1 MTIPKYL
8 PGVNNNILMASV
20 VITALYKFVELEDIN
35 SIKANLDSLCEKQGL
50 KGTLLLAQEG
60 INGTVAGSAQATEA
74 LLGFFKNDERL
85 SDISYKQSY
94 ADKVP
99 FFRMK
104 VRLKKE
110 IVTIGLSDVDPRRQV
125 GQYVK
130 PKDWNNLISNPEVL
144 LIDTRNDYE
153 YEVGTFEGAINPNTN
168 NFREFP
174 GYIQKNFDPDKHKK
188 IAMFCTGGI
197 RCEKASSY
205 LLEQGYEDVFHLEGG
220 ILKYLE
226 DVEKQNSL
234 WDGECFVFDQR
245 VTVDHDLK
253 PGGFD
258 QCHGCRRPIS
268 EKDKLSEKYMQG
280 VSCPKC
286 YDGLSDDQKNR
297 FAMREKQIQLAK
309 QRGETHMG
317 KKYIK

>member
-1 MTIPKYL
+1 M
-8 PGVNNNILMASV
+8 SRV
-20 VITALYKFVELEDIN
+20 VITALYKFVELEDIR
-35 SIKANLDSLCEKQGL
+35 SLKNLLDQLCEQHDL
-50 KGTLLLAQEG
+50 KGTLLLAHEG
-60 INGTVAGSAQATEA
+60 INGTVAGSAQATQA
-74 LLGFFKNDERL
+74 LLDFLKNDERFA
-85 SDISYKQSY
+85 DITYKQSY
-94 ADKVP
+94 AEKVP

-110 IVTIGLSDVDPRRQV
+110 IVTIGLKDVDPRHKV

-130 PKDWNNLISNPEVL
+130 PRDWNSLVRDPEVL

-153 YEVGTFEGAINPNTN
+153 FEVGTFDGAINPNTS

-174 GYIQKNFDPDKHKK
+174 DYILDTFNPDKHTK

-205 LLEQGYEDVFHLEGG
+205 LLEQGFEDVYHLEGG

-226 DVEKQNSL
+226 DVDKADSL
-234 WDGECFVFDQR
+234 WHGECFVFDQR
-245 VTVDHDLK
+245 VTVTHDLE

-258 QCHGCRRPIS
+258 QCHGCRRPVSQQDKQS
-268 EKDKLSEKYMQG
+268 ERYIPG

-286 YDGLSDDQKNR
+286 YDSSSEEQKQR

-309 QRGETHMG
+309 QRGKTHMG
-317 KKYIK
+317 KKYVK

>member
-1 MTIPKYL
+1 
-8 PGVNNNILMASV
+8 MASV
-20 VITALYKFVELEDIN
+20 VITALYKFVDLKDYR
-35 SIKANLDSLCEKQGL
+35 SLKVSLDRLCGEHDL

-60 INGTVAGSAQATEA
+60 INGTVAGSHRATQA
-74 LLGFFKNDERL
+74 LLNFFKSDERL
-85 SDISYKQSY
+85 ADIVYKQSY

-104 VRLKKE
+104 VRLKNE
-110 IVTIGLSDVDPRRQV
+110 IVTIGLKDVDPRQKV
-125 GQYVK
+125 GIYVK
-130 PKDWNNLISNPEVL
+130 PGDWNKLISDPEVL

-153 YEVGTFEGAINPNTN
+153 YEVGTFDGAINPNTN

-174 GYIQKNFDPDKHKK
+174 AYIHKNYKPEKYKK

-205 LLEQGYEDVFHLEGG
+205 LLDEGFEEVYHLEGG

-226 DVEKQNSL
+226 DVDKSDSL
-234 WDGECFVFDQR
+234 WHGECFVFDQR
-245 VTVDHDLK
+245 VTVDHDLR

-268 EKDKLSEKYMQG
+268 EDDKRSEKYVRG

-286 YDGLSDDQKNR
+286 YDRSSEEQKQR

-317 KKYIK
+317 KKYDK

>member
-1 MTIPKYL
+1 MS
-8 PGVNNNILMASV
+8 SV
-20 VITALYKFVELEDIN
+20 VITALYKFVALEDYRSLKN
-35 SIKANLDSLCEKQGL
+35 ALDELCERHGL
-50 KGTLLLAQEG
+50 KGTLLLAHEG
-60 INGTVAGSAQATEA
+60 INGTVAGSVQATQA
-74 LLGFFKNDERL
+74 LLDFFKNDARL
-85 SDISYKQSY
+85 ADIAWKQSY

-110 IVTIGLSDVDPRRQV
+110 IVTIGLTEVDPRQRV
-125 GQYVK
+125 GEYVK
-130 PKDWNNLISNPEVL
+130 PKDWNSLISDPEVL

-153 YEVGTFEGAINPNTN
+153 YEVGTFDGAINPNTN

-174 GYIQKNFDPDKHKK
+174 KYIHTNFDPDKHKK

-205 LLEQGYEDVFHLEGG
+205 LLDQGFKEVYHLEGG

-226 DVEKQNSL
+226 DVDRQDSL
-234 WDGECFVFDQR
+234 WQGECFVFDQR

-268 EKDKLSEKYMQG
+268 EKDKQSDKYLQG

-286 YDGLSDDQKNR
+286 YDSLSEDQKKR

-309 QRGETHMG
+309 QRGEIHMG

>member
-1 MTIPKYL
+1 MS
-8 PGVNNNILMASV
+8 AV
-20 VITALYKFVELEDIN
+20 VITALYKFVPLEDYR
-35 SIKANLDSLCEKQGL
+35 SLKDALDKLCNQHGL
-50 KGTLLLAQEG
+50 KGTLLLANEG
-60 INGTVAGSAQATEA
+60 INGTVAGTPQATQA
-74 LLGFFKNDERL
+74 LLDYFKNDDRL
-85 SDISYKQSY
+85 ADMAYKQSY

-110 IVTIGLSDVDPRRQV
+110 IVTIGLSDVDPRQKV
-125 GQYVK
+125 GEYVK
-130 PKDWNNLISNPEVL
+130 PKNWNQLVSDPEVL

-153 YEVGTFEGAINPNTN
+153 YEVGTFDGAINPNTN

-174 GYIQKNFDPDKHKK
+174 QYIRNNFDPDKHKK
-188 IAMFCTGGI
+188 VAMFCTGGI

-205 LLEQGYEDVFHLEGG
+205 LLDQGFENVYHLEGG

-226 DVEKQNSL
+226 EVDRQASL
-234 WDGECFVFDQR
+234 WHGECFVFDQR

-258 QCHGCRRPIS
+258 QCHGCRRPIA
-268 EKDKLSEKYMQG
+268 EEDKHSEKYLQG

-286 YDGLSDDQKNR
+286 YDGLSDDQKKR

-309 QRGETHMG
+309 QRGEAHMG
-317 KKYIK
+317 KKYSK

>member
-1 MTIPKYL
+1 M
-8 PGVNNNILMASV
+8 SCV
-20 VITALYKFVELEDIN
+20 VITALYKFVELKDLN
-35 SIKANLDSLCEKQGL
+35 PIKDQLDKLCEKHDL
-50 KGTLLLAQEG
+50 KGTLLLAHEG
-60 INGTVAGSAQATEA
+60 INGTVAGSADATQA
-74 LLGFFKNDERL
+74 LLDYFNQDKRL
-85 SDISYKQSY
+85 TDISYKHSY
-94 ADKVP
+94 ADNAP

-110 IVTIGLSDVDPRRQV
+110 IVTIGLAEVDPRKQV
-125 GQYVK
+125 GEYVK
-130 PKDWNNLISNPEVL
+130 PKDWNNLISDPEVL

-153 YEVGTFEGAINPNTN
+153 YEVGTFDGAINPNTN

-174 GYIQKNFDPDKHKK
+174 RYIHSNFDPDKHKK

-205 LLEQGYEDVFHLEGG
+205 LLDQGFEDVYHLDGG

-226 DVEKQNSL
+226 ETEKQDSL
-234 WDGECFVFDQR
+234 WEGECFVFDQR

-268 EKDKLSEKYMQG
+268 EEDKLSEKYLQG

-286 YDGLSDDQKNR
+286 YDNLSDDQKKR

>member
-1 MTIPKYL
+1 MPTVI
-8 PGVNNNILMASV
+8 
-20 VITALYKFVELEDIN
+20 ITALYKFVELEDYR
-35 SIKANLDSLCEKQGL
+35 SLKTRLDQLCVRHDL
-50 KGTLLLAQEG
+50 KGTLLLAHEG
-60 INGTVAGSAQATEA
+60 INGTVAGSRQATQA
-74 LLGFFKNDERL
+74 LLDFFKSDERL
-85 SDISYKQSY
+85 ADISWKQSY

-110 IVTIGLSDVDPRRQV
+110 IVTIGLSDVDPRQKV
-125 GQYVK
+125 GEYVK
-130 PKDWNNLISNPEVL
+130 SNDWNNLISDPEVL

-153 YEVGTFEGAINPNTN
+153 YEVGTFDGAINPNTN

-174 GYIQKNFDPDKHKK
+174 QYIHKNFDPDKHKK

-205 LLEQGYEDVFHLEGG
+205 LLTQGFEDVYHLEGG

-226 DVEKQNSL
+226 DVKKQDSL
-234 WDGECFVFDQR
+234 WQGECFVFDQR

-268 EKDKLSEKYMQG
+268 ETDKQSDKYLQG

-286 YDGLSDDQKNR
+286 YDRLSDDQKSR

-309 QRGETHMG
+309 QRGEAHMG
-317 KKYIK
+317 KKYSK

>member
-1 MTIPKYL
+1 MSAWPISPASSPMPTKYL
-8 PGVNNNILMASV
+8 
-20 VITALYKFVELEDIN
+20 
-35 SIKANLDSLCEKQGL
+35 
-50 KGTLLLAQEG
+50 
-60 INGTVAGSAQATEA
+60 
-74 LLGFFKNDERL
+74 
-85 SDISYKQSY
+85 
-94 ADKVP
+94 

-104 VRLKKE
+104 VRLKNE
-110 IVTIGLSDVDPRRQV
+110 IVTIGLADVDPRQKV
-125 GQYVK
+125 GEYVK
-130 PKDWNNLISNPEVL
+130 PKDWNNLISDPEVL

-153 YEVGTFEGAINPNTN
+153 YEVGTFDGAINPNTN

-174 GYIQKNFDPDKHKK
+174 QYIHTNFDPDKHKK

-205 LLEQGYEDVFHLEGG
+205 LLDQGFEEVYHLEGG
-220 ILKYLE
+220 ILKYFE
-226 DVEKQNSL
+226 DVEKQDSL
-234 WDGECFVFDQR
+234 WQGECFVFDQR
-245 VTVDHDLK
+245 VTVDHDLR

-268 EKDKLSEKYMQG
+268 DNDKLSEKYLQG

-286 YDGLSDDQKNR
+286 YDQLSEDQKKR

-317 KKYIK
+317 KKYSINEV

>member
-1 MTIPKYL
+1 MQSI
-8 PGVNNNILMASV
+8 
-20 VITALYKFVELEDIN
+20 VITALYKFVELEDYQ
-35 SIKANLDSLCEKQGL
+35 SLKQPIFDLCTEFGM
-50 KGTLLLAQEG
+50 KGTVLLAQEG
-60 INGTVAGSAQATEA
+60 INGTVAGTNQATTA
-74 LLGFFKNDERL
+74 LLDYFSKDARL
-85 SDISYKQSY
+85 ADISYKQSF
-94 ADKVP
+94 ADAIP
-99 FFRMK
+99 FYRMK

-110 IVTIGLSDVDPRRQV
+110 IVTIGLPHVDPRNKV
-125 GQYVK
+125 GEYVK
-130 PKDWNNLISNPEVL
+130 PQDWNKLISDSEVF

-153 YEVGTFEGAINPNTN
+153 FEVGTFTGAINPNTN

-174 GYIQKNFDPDKHKK
+174 EYIHENYDPEKHKK

-205 LLEQGYEDVFHLEGG
+205 LLDQGFEDVYHLQGG

-226 DVEKQNSL
+226 QVDKNDSL
-234 WDGECFVFDQR
+234 WQGECFVFDQR

-268 EKDKLSEKYMQG
+268 KQEKLSDKYLEG

-286 YDGLSDDQKNR
+286 YEQLSEDQKAR
-297 FAMREKQIQLAK
+297 FAERQKQIKLAR
-309 QRGETHMG
+309 QRGEEHLG
-317 KKYIK
+317 NKQENK